1 MSSEEETEDDGS
13 RIFLV
18 NPLPWV
24 TDSYRK
30 ITKIADKYYEATKSK
45 RARELTV
52 ERKSG
57 TASIRPKPK
66 KLPDNCKSFVI
77 QDFIYLYKK
86 NIHTGHFVLI
96 FFRFLVFKYKI
107 LKKKEITF
115 KFLPLD
121 DHARLV
127 FVYYSIEKYY
137 SVLTCFLLN
146 GMLQGFQHLTRNVT
160 DFSLEI
166 CGLEQIFTF
175 QPYIF
180 FSFPS

>member
-1 MSSEEETEDDGS
+1 MQKANRRKSAIGKIPDSVMTEGRKKIVRNILILDLMSSEEETEDDGS

-77 QDFIYLYKK
+77 
-86 NIHTGHFVLI
+86 
-96 FFRFLVFKYKI
+96 
-107 LKKKEITF
+107 
-115 KFLPLD
+115 
-121 DHARLV
+121 
-127 FVYYSIEKYY
+127 
-137 SVLTCFLLN
+137 
-146 GMLQGFQHLTRNVT
+146 
-160 DFSLEI
+160 
-166 CGLEQIFTF
+166 
-175 QPYIF
+175 
-180 FSFPS
+180 